1 MLKGNEMLS
10 TVMTTRNTLAAA
22 LTALSIAAVP
32 AAPALAWG
40 DREQGFVTGV
50 ATALIVDQLLK
61 QTRRS
66 QGVSPMPGFNFAK
79 PRPTYVEPRPTYV
92 EPRPTYA
99 DPRPT
104 ANTSVYRTT
113 AARAFNS
120 YSVAERKEIQRKLRA
135 WGYYRG
141 SIDGTFGPGTY
152 SAVTTYAR
160 DEGLSSKLGTN
171 AGAYAVYDGLIF

>member
-1 MLKGNEMLS
+1 MMKGNGMLPS
-10 TVMTTRNTLAAA
+10 VMTSRNTLAAA

-66 QGVSPMPGFNFAK
+66 QGVSPLPGFNFAE

-92 EPRPTYA
+92 

-104 ANTSVYRTT
+104 ANTSLYRTT

-120 YSVAERKEIQRKLRA
+120 YSVAERKEIQRTLRA

-152 SAVTTYAR
+152 TAVTTYAR
-160 DEGLSSKLGTN
+160 DEGLSGKLGTN

>member
-1 MLKGNEMLS
+1 MMKGNDMLPTVS
-10 TVMTTRNTLAAA
+10 TARNTIAAA
-22 LTALSIAAVP
+22 LAALSIAAVP
-32 AAPALAWG
+32 AAPAFAWG
-40 DREQGFVTGV
+40 DREQGFVAGV
-50 ATALIVDQLLK
+50 ATALIVDELLK
-61 QTRRS
+61 QTRRTRD
-66 QGVSPMPGFNFAK
+66 VRPLPGFNFAE

-92 EPRPTYA
+92 

-104 ANTSVYRTT
+104 TSTSVYRTT

-120 YSVAERKEIQRKLRA
+120 YSVAERKEIQRTLRA

-160 DEGLSSKLGTN
+160 DEGLSGKLGTN
-171 AGAYAVYDGLIF
+171 AGAFAIYDGLIF

>member
-1 MLKGNEMLS
+1 MLP
-10 TVMTTRNTLAAA
+10 TVMTARNTLTAA
-22 LTALSIAAVP
+22 LTAVSVAAVP

-40 DREQGFVTGV
+40 DREQGFVAGV
-50 ATALIVDQLLK
+50 ATALIVEELFK

-66 QGVSPMPGFNFAK
+66 QGVSPFPGFTFAA

-92 EPRPTYA
+92 EPRPTYV

-104 ANTSVYRTT
+104 TTTSVHRT
-113 AARAFNS
+113 AAARTFNS
-120 YSVAERKEIQRKLRA
+120 YSVAERKQIQRTLRA

-152 SAVTTYAR
+152 SAVTSYAR
-160 DEGLSSKLGTN
+160 DEGLSGKLGTN
-171 AGAYAVYDGLIF
+171 AGAFSIYDGLIF

>member
-1 MLKGNEMLS
+1 MLP

-32 AAPALAWG
+32 TTPALAWG

-50 ATALIVDQLLK
+50 ATALIVDQLLR
-61 QTRRS
+61 QTRKS
-66 QGVSPMPGFNFAK
+66 QGVSPLPGFTFA
-79 PRPTYVEPRPTYV
+79 EPRPTYV
-92 EPRPTYA
+92 EPRQTYVE
-99 DPRPT
+99 PRPT
-104 ANTSVYRTT
+104 VSSSVYRTT

-120 YSVAERKEIQRKLRA
+120 YSVAERKEIQRTLRA

-160 DEGLSSKLGTN
+160 DEGLSGKLGTN
-171 AGAYAVYDGLIF
+171 AGAFAIYDGLIF

>member
-1 MLKGNEMLS
+1 MLP
-10 TVMTTRNTLAAA
+10 TVMTARNTLAAA
-22 LTALSIAAVP
+22 LTALAIAAVP
-32 AAPALAWG
+32 AAPAFAWG

-50 ATALIVDQLLK
+50 ATALIVDRLLK
-61 QTRRS
+61 QTRRT
-66 QGVSPMPGFNFAK
+66 QGVSPLPGFNFAD

-92 EPRPTYA
+92 PTYV

-104 ANTSVYRTT
+104 ASTSVYRTT

-120 YSVAERKEIQRKLRA
+120 YSVAERKEIQRTLRA

-141 SIDGTFGPGTY
+141 GIDGTFGPGTY
-152 SAVTTYAR
+152 AAVTTYAR
-160 DEGLSSKLGTN
+160 DEGLSGNLDTN

>member
-1 MLKGNEMLS
+1 MLP
-10 TVMTTRNTLAAA
+10 TVMTARNTLAAA
-22 LTALSIAAVP
+22 LAALSIAAVP
-32 AAPALAWG
+32 AAPAFAWG
-40 DREQGFVTGV
+40 DREQGFVAGV
-50 ATALIVDQLLK
+50 ATALIVDELLK

-66 QGVSPMPGFNFAK
+66 REVRPLPGFSFAD
-79 PRPTYVEPRPTYV
+79 PRPTYV
-92 EPRPTYA
+92 

-104 ANTSVYRTT
+104 ANTSVYQTT

-160 DEGLSSKLGTN
+160 DEGLSGKLGTN
-171 AGAYAVYDGLIF
+171 SGAYAIYDGLIF